1 AGQVITRIHA
11 IIFTAIPSLGNNMQI
26 KNLKIG
32 ARLGMAFGLLLI
44 LMGFMTFMGIWKL
57 QQVAHATELMDEAT
71 VKERLAQEWVRGI
84 ATNGIRTFSRLK
96 TNNPEEETKLKEE
109 MAVVSAQVTKY
120 LQELEP
126 MITSDE
132 GKRLLGVV
140 VDQRKKYNEARDLA
154 YKQKAEG

>member
-1 AGQVITRIHA
+1 MLIHRYQSAFICQKYILCSAKGTHGNRKQISIAGYEGATPIAAGQVITRIHA

-71 VKERLAQEWVRGI
+71 VKE
-84 ATNGIRTFSRLK
+84 
-96 TNNPEEETKLKEE
+96 
-109 MAVVSAQVTKY
+109 
-120 LQELEP
+120 
-126 MITSDE
+126 
-132 GKRLLGVV
+132 
-140 VDQRKKYNEARDLA
+140 
-154 YKQKAEG
+154 